1 METIVF
7 IILTIASLHFLYE
20 SVILPSL
27 TLKIKYKFSKLKD
40 EVIMMTIDKKITQ
53 EEANYVLH
61 RIDISSRNIQYM
73 TLSTLLHT
81 QSFINKNPEF
91 KKGNTTLQN
100 KVKNE
105 RLKQMRVICG
115 KYLFKALIYNS
126 LMWAIY
132 IVPIC
137 IVFVTYGRIK
147 RTCKSLIDRINT
159 TPEKDFDRVIHGGE
173 YCPS

>member
-7 IILTIASLHFLYE
+7 IVLTIVSLHFLYE

-40 EVIMMTIDKKITQ
+40 EVIMMAIDKKISQ

-61 RIDISSRNIQYM
+61 RIDISSRNMQYM

-81 QSFINKNPEF
+81 QSFISKNPDF
-91 KKGNTTLQN
+91 KKHGASQN
-100 KVKNE
+100 KIKNE
-105 RLKQMRVICG
+105 RLKNIKVICA

-132 IVPIC
+132 IIPIC
-137 IVFVTYGRIK
+137 IVFFAYGRIK
-147 RTCKSLIDRINT
+147 RTSKSLIERLNT

-173 YCPS
+173 YCPI